1 MQLHLYDITVPPLIR
16 GLRILDSLLDRGRAY
31 ADSAGIAHEDMLNAR
46 LIDDMMTLT
55 QQVQRASD
63 TSKLAAVRLGDIPNV
78 PMADEETRF
87 DQLKARI
94 AATIAFLQDVPTDAI
109 NGNADKEITLT
120 TGSNQR
126 QFPARDYALQFAL
139 PNFFFHLTTAYDILR
154 HKGVPVGKRDYL
166 GWT

>member
-16 GLRILDSLLDRGRAY
+16 GLRILDNLLDRGRAH
-31 ADSAGIAHEDMLNAR
+31 ADSTGMAHDDMLGAR

-63 TSKLAAVRLGDIPNV
+63 TSKLAAVRLGDVANIPMTDN
-78 PMADEETRF
+78 ETSF
-87 DQLKARI
+87 DQLKERI
-94 AATIAFLQDVPTDAI
+94 AATIAFLQDVPSDAI
-109 NGNADKEITLT
+109 NDNADKEVTMSA
-120 TGSNQR
+120 GSNQR
-126 QFPARDYALQFAL
+126 QLSARDYALQFAL

-166 GWT
+166 GWA